1 MSAGL
6 VSGRSAGTPALA
18 RDGLNYTVSH
28 RSATATIPVT
38 VKAGAVGDDT
48 LTGGT
53 GADAFAG
60 GACTDKATDLTT
72 SQGDTQDGSIP

>member
-1 MSAGL
+1 
-6 VSGRSAGTPALA
+6 
-18 RDGLNYTVSH
+18 
-28 RSATATIPVT
+28 
-38 VKAGAVGDDT
+38 VKAGGVGDDT

-53 GADAFAG
+53 RADAFAG